1 MAGRRRQAV
10 APGRLRYTKSALL
23 IFGLGLVLGL
33 VVVAGELP
41 GFERVASGVMA
52 LAIVSLP
59 FALVADGRGTAIVRR
74 IRAGFTRRKRP
85 KRGASRP
92 AGASRPTATRSP
104 ARRRPTARAPRR
116 KRR

>member
-1 MAGRRRQAV
+1 M
-10 APGRLRYTKSALL
+10 RYTKAALL
-23 IFGLGLVLGL
+23 LFGLGLVLGL

-59 FALVADGRGTAIVRR
+59 VALIADGRGTAIVQR

-85 KRGASRP
+85 KRGAARPAPASRP
-92 AGASRPTATRSP
+92 AAARSP
-104 ARRRPTARAPRR
+104 ARRRPAARAPRR
-116 KRR
+116 RRR